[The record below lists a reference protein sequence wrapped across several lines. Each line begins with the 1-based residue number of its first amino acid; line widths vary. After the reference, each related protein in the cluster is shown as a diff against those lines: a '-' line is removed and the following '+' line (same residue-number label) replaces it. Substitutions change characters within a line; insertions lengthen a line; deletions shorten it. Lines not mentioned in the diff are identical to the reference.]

1 MKIENSMNY
10 LKNISKGVI
19 VIVSLF
25 ATLVAFGT
33 YEKRQASKASA
44 AFCNSVAINSPDNG
58 IKEKAISFGADPRM
72 SVFFVDD
79 NNQHKFIAA
88 FHGFFAFDRSICE
101 ITTENN
107 FVRSIKQWGLD

>member
-1 MKIENSMNY
+1 MNY

-25 ATLVAFGT
+25 AVLIAIGIDQ
-33 YEKRQASKASA
+33 KRQTSKASA
-44 AFCNSVAINSPDNG
+44 AFCNSVAINSSASD
-58 IKEKAISFGADPRM
+58 IKEKAISFGADPKM
-72 SVFFVDD
+72 SVYFEDA

-88 FHGFFAFDRSICE
+88 FHGIFAFDRSICE

-107 FVRSIKQWGLD
+107 LVRSVKQWRLD

>member
-1 MKIENSMNY
+1 MNY
-10 LKNISKGVI
+10 LKNISKSVI

-72 SVFFVDD
+72 SVFFIDD

-88 FHGFFAFDRSICE
+88 FHGFLCLIAAYAKSQRRIILCDLS
-101 ITTENN
+101 N
-107 FVRSIKQWGLD
+107 SGG